1 MFSEKAVAEGLASG
15 DKHRRHAGG
24 RIRRP
29 WDSGLGYRWVMVLLT
44 EAMGL
49 RGGK

>member
-1 MFSEKAVAEGLASG
+1 MFSEKAVAERLGSG
-15 DKHRRHAGG
+15 DKHGRHSGG

-29 WDSGLGYRWVMVLLT
+29 WDSGLGYRWVMVLLD

-49 RGGK
+49 WGGK